1 MLSAGS
7 RHPGIGRG
15 LIPSALL
22 LLFDIDGTLLLKA
35 SREHAEA
42 IHAALRRIHLL
53 EELPVGK
60 VEAAGR
66 TDDAIARSIL
76 TLAGV
81 PVERIDDRARDVR
94 AMACAEFQHRCR
106 DDLSDRLAPGVADV
120 LDLLDARDDVDL
132 ALLTGNL
139 ECVARLKVDRAGI
152 GHHFP
157 RGQGAFGSDSEDRT
171 DLPEIARRRHAVDP
185 DGPPYPREQTVVIG
199 DTPRDIACA
208 RADGVHVIAIAT
220 GPYRPADLAGA
231 DVVIDMAREIPAAL
245 ARIPGLS

>member
-1 MLSAGS
+1 M
-7 RHPGIGRG
+7 
-15 LIPSALL
+15 L

-35 SREHAEA
+35 SREHAESMY
-42 IHAALRRIHLL
+42 AALRRIHQLQ
-53 EELPVGK
+53 ELPTGQ

-66 TDDAIARSIL
+66 TDGAIARSIL

-81 PVERIDDRARDVR
+81 SAQRIDDRARDVH
-94 AMACAEFQHRCR
+94 AMACAEFAHRCP
-106 DDLSDRLAPGVADV
+106 DDLSAHLAPGVPDV
-120 LDLLDARDDVDL
+120 LDLLAARDDVDL

-139 ECVARLKVDRAGI
+139 ESVARLKLDRAGI
-152 GHHFP
+152 GHHFT

-171 DLPEIARRRHAVDP
+171 DLPEIARARHAAALGIGV
-185 DGPPYPREQTVVIG
+185 GGAPYPREQTVVIG

-220 GPYRPADLAGA
+220 GPFRPSDLAGA

-245 ARIPGLS
+245 ARIPGLVT